1 MIGLTPEWEIA
12 LLSYHQPRTRCRVI
26 THFVV
31 IRVIDQTVLS
41 INEDPVKSSTVDDT
55 LGKWCRGVSDGKQT
69 ARAVKGGRT

>member
-12 LLSYHQPRTRCRVI
+12 LLSYYQPSTGWRGVTDL
-26 THFVV
+26 VV

-69 ARAVKGGRT
+69 ARARKGGST